1 MQDIC
6 CKPAIKRK
14 TDDPASIA
22 FIKNLRFNTLA
33 MKFHG
38 LGSVIK
44 RSCLIALILFLQI
57 ANSAAQN
64 LRVATAANLQSVIG
78 ALQADFKKKTGIT
91 IEPIIGSSG
100 KLVAQM
106 KNGAPFDIF
115 LSADMNFPDALY
127 QAGLT
132 TKQPVV
138 YAYGNLIICSTQNIG
153 FVNWQRVLLTP
164 AIKKIVMAN
173 PDVAPYGAAAKEVL
187 QKEDVLG
194 NIKSKLVVGESIS
207 QVNTYITTGVVDVG
221 FTTQALISDP
231 ANKTKLYWTAIDP
244 KTYTPIQQGMVIL
257 KRAEKNAGALKFY
270 RYLLSADAKVI
281 FEKYG
286 YRL

>member
-1 MQDIC
+1 M
-6 CKPAIKRK
+6 
-14 TDDPASIA
+14 
-22 FIKNLRFNTLA
+22 RFQ
-33 MKFHG
+33 G

-44 RSCLIALILFLQI
+44 RGWLIALILFLQVV
-57 ANSAAQN
+57 NSAAQN
-64 LRVATAANLQSVIG
+64 VRVATAANLQSVIG
-78 ALQADFKKKTGIT
+78 ALEADFKKKTGIT

-106 KNGAPFDIF
+106 KNGAPFDLF

-127 QAGLT
+127 KAGLT

-164 AIKKIVMAN
+164 AIKKIVIAN

-187 QKEDVLG
+187 QKEDILG
-194 NIKSKLVVGESIS
+194 NIKSKLIFAESVS

-221 FTTQALISDP
+221 FTTQALINDP

-244 KTYTPIQQGMVIL
+244 KTYTSIQQGMVIL
-257 KRAEKNAGALKFY
+257 KRAEKNAGAVKFY
-270 RYLLSADAKVI
+270 RYLLSTDAKRI
-281 FEKYG
+281 FGKYG
-286 YRL
+286 YRI